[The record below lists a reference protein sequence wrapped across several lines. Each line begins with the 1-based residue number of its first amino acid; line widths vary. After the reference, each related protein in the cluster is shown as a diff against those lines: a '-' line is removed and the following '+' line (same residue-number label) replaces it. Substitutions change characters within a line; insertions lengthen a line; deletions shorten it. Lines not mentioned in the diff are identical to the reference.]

1 MDETKGISGGEPNAM
16 AVRRAFGAGEAARRR
31 AARLIAVA
39 VDVLQIVVFPAF
51 FPGIVSPLNNVLDV
65 VTGIFMTVLLGW
77 HLAFLPTFIAESVPF
92 VDLFPSWTL
101 AVLFVTR
108 KKIPAAPTADAA
120 PR

>member
-31 AARLIAVA
+31 AARLIAIA
-39 VDVLQIVVFPAF
+39 VDMLQIVVFPAF

-77 HLAFLPTFIAESVPF
+77 HVAFIPKSVPF

-108 KKIPAAPTADAA
+108 KKIPVAPAADAA